1 MGIPFSHY
9 SGCGN
14 DFVLI
19 DDRKMPF
26 FAQNPGLIQELCIK
40 GSQVADHV
48 IDGLILVQSSA
59 TCQFKMK
66 FFNNDGFEASMC
78 GNGVRALARF
88 VKEKLDCKQTNYLL
102 ETKKRCLSIEVLDD
116 LYCVDMGAVGELG
129 FNIQLDFE
137 GTTWQFNHFDTG
149 VPHLVT
155 FVSDIEALDVVKI
168 GSFFRHHAHFQPH
181 GANINFV
188 EIATSKIRT
197 YERGVENETLACGTG
212 ATACAYALYKIAK
225 KKLPIRLQVRSGDF
239 LEIDFTASDFAK
251 MTGPATWI
259 HDGTFFIDENK
270 KLSSVTFL

>member
-1 MGIPFSHY
+1 MSIPFSHY

-19 DDRKMPF
+19 DDREMLF
-26 FAQNPGLIQELCIK
+26 CSQNQALIQELCIK
-40 GSQVADHV
+40 GSQVAGHV
-48 IDGLILVQSSA
+48 IDGLILVQNSA
-59 TCQFKMK
+59 TCQFTMK
-66 FFNNDGFEASMC
+66 FFNNDGCEASMC

-88 VKEKLDCKQTNYLL
+88 VKEKLDFRQPNYLL
-102 ETKKRCLSIEVLDD
+102 ETKKRTLSIAVLDD
-116 LYCVDMGAVGELG
+116 LYCVDMGAVVELD

-137 GTTWQFNHFDTG
+137 GTTWQFSYFDTG

-155 FVSDIEALDVVKI
+155 FVSDIESLDVVKI
-168 GSFFRHHAHFQPH
+168 GNFFRHHVHFQPC
-181 GANINFV
+181 GANVNFV

-225 KKLPIRLQVRSGDF
+225 KKPPIRLQVRSKDF
-239 LEIDFTASDFAK
+239 LEIDFTSSDFAK

-259 HDGTFFIDENK
+259 GDGTFFLDENK
-270 KLSSVTFL
+270 QLSGVIFL